1 MDVHRGGVG
10 GSETFGAQ
18 ATPNCESVLLFTLM
32 YVFAFTVR
40 LSSRSAARR
49 TQRGKSKIES
59 VISLFPQRD
68 RSWRKNRIES
78 DSKTFLS
85 QNRITVPIRYDQA
98 LCFVPDAIMLSH
110 SSLNRTVMHIKRT
123 KFFSQNR

>member
-32 YVFAFTVR
+32 YVFASTVR